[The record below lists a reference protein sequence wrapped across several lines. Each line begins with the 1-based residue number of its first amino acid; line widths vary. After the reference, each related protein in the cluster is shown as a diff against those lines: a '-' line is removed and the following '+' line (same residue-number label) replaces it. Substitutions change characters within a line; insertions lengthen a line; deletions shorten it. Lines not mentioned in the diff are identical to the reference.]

1 MAQAVI
7 IDVIIAAILLLAIM
21 LGAYKG
27 FLKSVAGLVIL
38 LVSLAGAAPVSNVVT
53 PLISEAVKP
62 MLVETIENNLPEL
75 AYQTTSNVLTSAGM
89 EEGSDYLIRVAKP
102 EWDEKAMIL

>member
-38 LVSLAGAAPVSNVVT
+38 LVSLAGAALVSNVVT

-62 MLVETIENNLPEL
+62 MLVETIEDNLPEL
-75 AYQTTSNVLTSAGM
+75 TRELLQTIPGLP
-89 EEGSDYLIRVAKP
+89 EDQQRHIREFIRLVGGVQN
-102 EWDEKAMIL
+102 